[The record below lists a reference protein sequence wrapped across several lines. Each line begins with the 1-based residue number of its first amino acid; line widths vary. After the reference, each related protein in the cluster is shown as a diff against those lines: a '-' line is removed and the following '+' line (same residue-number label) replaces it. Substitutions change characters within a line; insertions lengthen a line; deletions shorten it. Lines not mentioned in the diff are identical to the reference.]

1 MATSLG
7 DRSLSPEEAE
17 VAAVGGIRLQQI
29 RGWLKPNHD
38 VPDDAE
44 LEQVVDSSFFEKNP
58 EYDEA
63 FDQFAATLN
72 QPQLAGFEDDEA
84 VWGTE
89 EWKALKPP
97 QGQSAQDNVK
107 AFMDKN
113 GAAVGWEGNFPSSF
127 PVKDSESPGGE
138 PGDETP
144 KNEPCKRDGLLCV
157 GKSGPNTDK
166 EPNKSRPGSSNDDG
180 IAKSEP
186 ERVLP
191 PAEEEI
197 PKILPEPPAEVLHP
211 NFIRVASYLQAAQML
226 TSVAHSAIDHINNS
240 SLGSD
245 IEHHNWAAV
254 LKDSGSILHQVS
266 TDNVPGL
273 HDIEKDVAKMKSDL
287 QSIDMD
293 RPLEAVTKI
302 HSILSEHTANVELII
317 VENYVP
323 GLPEIRSNFNGTWD
337 EVKHV
342 LEKDESSVLKAEE
355 IALSISKRTLS
366 TINDVLRGWF
376 PFYKES
382 QDTTRE
388 HINKVHEDFVKYKN
402 NKESLG
408 TLIKDGI
415 TWPVTHFR
423 DALHKV
429 AQNYI
434 PWFKPVEDKL
444 HLRGRSQPRNT
455 LPPNVGDDKNEKGEQ
470 EPFKFQQQEWNKYIR
485 QRNASDWSKTDECIG
500 AKAQARQGDVAKV
513 GTWQTQT
520 NELTRA
526 CYAEQFNEWKAA
538 KDPFQVHQDEWESFI
553 SSGLDLGN
561 STTCVED
568 KAQNWKGDAAKEEEW
583 NKHMSAL
590 LRECYTEQFK
600 DWTKGR
606 RPLAT
611 MVRRYRYNL

>member
-44 LEQVVDSSFFEKNP
+44 LEQVVDSSFFEKNQSMT
-58 EYDEA
+58 A
-63 FDQFAATLN
+63 FDQFAALN

-113 GAAVGWEGNFPSSF
+113 GAAVGWEGNFPLKFSPS
-127 PVKDSESPGGE
+127 KILKAPGGE

-180 IAKSEP
+180 IAKT
-186 ERVLP
+186 
-191 PAEEEI
+191 EEEI

-366 TINDVLRGWF
+366 TINDVLR
-376 PFYKES
+376 
-382 QDTTRE
+382 DTTRE

-538 KDPFQVHQDEWESFI
+538 KIRFRFTKM
-553 SSGLDLGN
+553 SG
-561 STTCVED
+561 
-568 KAQNWKGDAAKEEEW
+568 KALSVVAWTWKFYHNWKGDAAKEEEW

-590 LRECYTEQFK
+590 RECYTEQFK
-600 DWTKGR
+600 DWTKVVAPRDYGQTL
-606 RPLAT
+606 PL
-611 MVRRYRYNL
+611 